1 MVNSVVIKANDTV
14 ATATEPL
21 AAGDTGVYLLG
32 GDLYEVPILE
42 DIPRYHK
49 YAIRD
54 MEAGSH
60 VYKYGEKIGLA
71 TQAIRRGA
79 YVHTHNLE
87 SERA

>member
-21 AAGDTGVYLLG
+21 KAGDIGTYLLN
-32 GDLYEVPILE
+32 GDLVEVPILE
-42 DIPRYHK
+42 EIPQYHK
-49 YAIRD
+49 YAVAD
-54 MEAGSH
+54 MEQGSH
-60 VYKYGEKIGLA
+60 VYKYGEKIGVA
-71 TQAIRRGA
+71 TKSIRRGQ